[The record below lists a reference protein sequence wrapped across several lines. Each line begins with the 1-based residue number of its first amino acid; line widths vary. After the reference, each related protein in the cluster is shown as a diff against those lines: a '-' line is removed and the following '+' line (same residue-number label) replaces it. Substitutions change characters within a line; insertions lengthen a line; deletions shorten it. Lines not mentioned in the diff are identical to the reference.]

1 MGEANDFFNS
11 EEMKAVV
18 AAIEALRDR
27 YAQTVFLPPTERIT
41 FFQLLTGKFPA
52 REVLQKLASNDAG
65 YPGQKDVM
73 AAAFSAWLLFP
84 KKKEIR
90 HNWMLHAMLLYMDQA
105 EKKAG
110 LYEEDWVIERDIA
123 ARYLFIG
130 GDFLKDIFDSAG
142 GYQAFMDLNSNE
154 TIDAV
159 LDHNMRTIR
168 TAARSMLYLHHG
180 AQLFREDGVYHR
192 PSVNLAS
199 KMFKAIR
206 DVQADDRE
214 KLVPKSGQE
223 SSSKTELAPYTY
235 VARSS
240 LHKIWKDDNGTMALI
255 YAASCLRVTKAKS
268 LLDVLLS
275 AEFSHSDHGRLI
287 RQWLGMARYAAET
300 IFPTMGDA
308 KLVKRA
314 SRFLDMVDP
323 VLFHAP
329 KLTSQEDGLFR
340 RNFRKYFQSSS

>member
-1 MGEANDFFNS
+1 MDEVADFFNS

-18 AAIEALRDR
+18 TAIEALRSK
-27 YAQTVFLPPTERIT
+27 YAQAVFLPQTERIT

-52 REVLQKLASNDAG
+52 REVLQKLANNDAG

-154 TIDAV
+154 TIDAI

-180 AQLFREDGVYHR
+180 AQLFQDEGVYHR
-192 PSVNLAS
+192 PSVNL
-199 KMFKAIR
+199 
-206 DVQADDRE
+206 
-214 KLVPKSGQE
+214 
-223 SSSKTELAPYTY
+223 SSKIFKEIRKVEAENRENIVSRSEKNSPSKIEMAPYTY

-240 LHKIWKDDNGTMALI
+240 LHKIWKEDNGTMALI
-255 YAASCLRVTKAKS
+255 YAASCLRITRS
-268 LLDVLLS
+268 RYLLDVLLN

-287 RQWLGMARYAAET
+287 PQWLGMARYAGEL
-300 IFPTMGDA
+300 IFPKMDDA
-308 KLVKRA
+308 RLLRRA
-314 SRFLDMVDP
+314 SRFLDIADP
-323 VLFHAP
+323 VPFHAP
-329 KLTSQEDGLFR
+329 KLTSQEDALFKR
-340 RNFRKYFQSSS
+340 IFRKYFQSSR